1 MTESQSLAGRNVSH
15 YRILEKLGG
24 GGMGVVYKAED
35 TRLHRS
41 VALKF
46 LPEDLA
52 KDQQALERFRREA
65 QAASALNHPN
75 ICTIYDVGEEDGRA
89 FIAMEYLE
97 GLTLKH
103 RIESSALPLAQ
114 ILDLGI
120 QIADALDAAHAQGI
134 IHRDVKP
141 ANIFITKRGQAKILD
156 FGLAKLSHVHR
167 GAITDADAT
176 AGAIEH
182 VLTSPGA
189 AVGTIAYMSPEQV
202 RGEELDARTDVFSF
216 GVVLYEMATG
226 KQAFSGKTSGVVFDS
241 ILHAEPES
249 PLALKPEL
257 PPKLEEIIDT
267 AMEKDASL
275 RYQTAAELEASLKRL
290 KRESGSGH
298 TASTRTK
305 TAGDSGSSQTV
316 AAAGSGA
323 GGRESSQTNARWK
336 STPDAAALKE
346 SKFPRWLAIGVI
358 VGGVVAA
365 VAFVVGVMDGKRSS
379 SGPPAEYQ
387 QLTFRRGTI
396 RAARFGPDGQTMIY
410 SAAWEGNLPEIFTT
424 RKESPQS
431 QPLGIPD
438 SEVLSISSAGE
449 LAVMLHSHPA
459 DAFTDSGTLARV
471 PLTGGAPREMLE
483 NVLGADWSSDG
494 TNLAV
499 VRNVGGRNHIEYPIG
514 KVLYE
519 ADGWVSHMR
528 VSPKGDQIAFIDH
541 PTPGDDGGVITV
553 MDMSG
558 KRTPLGKHWES
569 TLGLA
574 WNPGGN
580 EIYFTATEVGFAR
593 SLYATDLAGH
603 DRLVARVPGEL
614 TIHDIYKDGRML
626 LGRDTPREGMI
637 YVPEKGR
644 ERDLSWFDFSTLA
657 DFSLDGTEALFTET
671 GEGGGATY
679 AVYLRKTDGSPAVR
693 LGDGLAFGLS
703 PDGKTAASSR
713 VGDLQPI
720 TLLPTGAG
728 TPRDLP
734 ADGISHL
741 AGNFTR
747 DGKHFVFTGNE
758 PKHGVRFYL
767 QDISGGKPR
776 PVSPEGV
783 FWGSF
788 AISPDGRFVAG
799 IGPDDRAYLYPTDGG
814 EPKLI
819 PGIPEG
825 YRVAAFTEDG
835 GSVYTY
841 SYREV
846 PTEIYRVEVATG
858 NKTPWKQIVPSDPA
872 GVDHIAPVLVSKDG
886 RNFLYGYG
894 RFLSDVYLVTDLK

>member
-1 MTESQSLAGRNVSH
+1 MSESQSLVGRNVSH

-35 TRLHRS
+35 TRLHRA

-46 LPEDLA
+46 LPDELVRDA
-52 KDQQALERFRREA
+52 QALERFRREA

-75 ICTIYDVGEEDGRA
+75 ICTIYDVGEDDGRA
-89 FIAMEYLE
+89 FIAMEFLD

-103 RIESSALPLAQ
+103 RIETGALPLTQ
-114 ILDLGI
+114 ILELGI

-134 IHRDVKP
+134 IHRDIKP
-141 ANIFITKRGQAKILD
+141 ANLFITKRGQAKILD
-156 FGLAKLSHVHR
+156 FGLAKLSHIQR
-167 GAITDADAT
+167 GAATDADDT
-176 AGAIEH
+176 AGAIEKA
-182 VLTSPGA
+182 LTNPGA
-189 AVGTIAYMSPEQV
+189 AVGTVAYMSPEQV

-216 GVVLYEMATG
+216 GVVLYEMSTG
-226 KQAFSGKTSGVVFDS
+226 RQAFSGKTSGVVFDS

-257 PPKLEEIIDT
+257 PPKLEEIINT

-275 RYQTAAELEASLKRL
+275 RYQTASELEASLKRL

-298 TASTRTK
+298 AASARGK
-305 TAGDSGSSQTV
+305 AAGDSGSSQAV
-316 AAAGSGA
+316 AAASSAAAAREYSQANAQWKSASGTA
-323 GGRESSQTNARWK
+323 SSQG
-336 STPDAAALKE
+336 

-358 VGGVVAA
+358 VAGVVAA
-365 VAFVVGVMDGKRSS
+365 VAFVIGMMDGRRSTG
-379 SGPPAEYQ
+379 GPPAEYQ

-410 SAAWEGNLPEIFTT
+410 SAAWEGNPPEIFTT

-471 PLTGGAPREMLE
+471 PLTGGAPREVLE
-483 NVLGADWSSDG
+483 NVLAADWSSDG

-499 VRNVGGRNHIEYPIG
+499 IRNVGGRNRIEYPIG
-514 KVLYE
+514 KVIYE
-519 ADGWVSHMR
+519 ADGWISHLR

-541 PTPGDDGGVITV
+541 PTPGDDGGTITL
-553 MDMSG
+553 MDTSG

-574 WNPGGN
+574 WAPGGN
-580 EIYFTATEVGFAR
+580 DIYFTATEVGFAR
-593 SLYATDLAGH
+593 SLYATDLSGH

-637 YVPEKGR
+637 YVPDKGR

-703 PDGKTAASSR
+703 PDAKTAASAR

-720 TLLPTGAG
+720 ILLPTGAG
-728 TPRDLP
+728 SPKELP

-741 AGNFTR
+741 AGYFMR

-758 PKHGVRFYL
+758 PKHGVRFYV
-767 QDISGGKPR
+767 QDLSGGKPLAI
-776 PVSPEGV
+776 SPEGV

-819 PGIPEG
+819 QGIAEG

-835 GSVYTY
+835 ASVYAY

-846 PTEIYRVEVATG
+846 PTEVYRVELASG
-858 NKTPWKQIVPSDPA
+858 KKTPWKQILPSDPA
-872 GVDHIAPVLVSKDG
+872 GVDHIAPVLVSQDG
-886 RNFLYGYG
+886 KNFLYGHG
-894 RFLSDVYLVTDLK
+894 RFLSDIYLVEGLR

>member
-1 MTESQSLAGRNVSH
+1 MNRSRLSGGTFPTIKLSKSWAAGEWVSFIKRRTPGWTLSGFEISSEELARD
-15 YRILEKLGG
+15 
-24 GGMGVVYKAED
+24 A
-35 TRLHRS
+35 
-41 VALKF
+41 
-46 LPEDLA
+46 
-52 KDQQALERFRREA
+52 QALERFRREA

-75 ICTIYDVGEEDGRA
+75 ICTIYEIGEEDGRA
-89 FIAMEYLE
+89 FIVMEFLD

-103 RIESSALPLAQ
+103 RIEGRALQIEQ

-120 QIADALDAAHAQGI
+120 QIADALDAAHAKGI

-156 FGLAKLSHVHR
+156 FGLAKLSHVAAGP
-167 GAITDADAT
+167 GADADAT
-176 AGAIEH
+176 EGAIEKA
-182 VLTSPGA
+182 LTSPGA
-189 AVGTIAYMSPEQV
+189 AVGTMAYMSPEQV

-226 KQAFSGKTSGVVFDS
+226 RQAFSGKTSGVVFDA

-298 TASTRTK
+298 AASTRGK
-305 TAGDSGSSQTV
+305 AAGDSGSSQTV
-316 AAAGSGA
+316 AAAGSGVA
-323 GGRESSQTNARWK
+323 ARGSSQANAQWK
-336 STPDAAALKE
+336 SATDAPAIPKRKLP
-346 SKFPRWLAIGVI
+346 SWLAI
-358 VGGVVAA
+358 GVVAA
-365 VAFVVGVMDGKRSS
+365 VAVAAAAFYFGVMDGKRSI

-410 SAAWEGNLPEIFTT
+410 SAAWEGNPPEIFTT

-431 QPLGIPD
+431 QPLGIAD

-499 VRNVGGRNHIEYPIG
+499 VRNVGGRNRIEYPIG

-558 KRTPLGKHWES
+558 KRTALGKHWES

-574 WNPGGN
+574 WAPGGD

-593 SLYATDLAGH
+593 SLYVTDLAGH

-626 LGRDTPREGMI
+626 LGRDTPREGMV
-637 YVPEKGR
+637 YAPEKGR

-657 DFSLDGTEALFTET
+657 DFSLDGSEALFTET

-703 PDGKTAASSR
+703 PDAKTAASAR

-720 TLLPTGAG
+720 VLLPTGAG
-728 TPRDLP
+728 TLRELP

-741 AGNFTR
+741 AGYFMR
-747 DGKHFVFTGNE
+747 DGKHFVFSGNE
-758 PKHGVRFYL
+758 PKHGAEILRA
-767 QDISGGKPR
+767 
-776 PVSPEGV
+776 
-783 FWGSF
+783 GSF
-788 AISPDGRFVAG
+788 RREAAGDFAGGRV
-799 IGPDDRAYLYPTDGG
+799 L
-814 EPKLI
+814 
-819 PGIPEG
+819 
-825 YRVAAFTEDG
+825 
-835 GSVYTY
+835 GSVCDFAGWAIC
-841 SYREV
+841 RESV
-846 PTEIYRVEVATG
+846 PM
-858 NKTPWKQIVPSDPA
+858 A
-872 GVDHIAPVLVSKDG
+872 GLIFIRRTAAS
-886 RNFLYGYG
+886 R
-894 RFLSDVYLVTDLK
+894 S

>member
-1 MTESQSLAGRNVSH
+1 MSESLSLVGRSVSH

-46 LPEDLA
+46 LPDELVRDA
-52 KDQQALERFRREA
+52 QALERFRREA

-75 ICTIYDVGEEDGRA
+75 ICTIYDVGEDDGRA
-89 FIAMEYLE
+89 FIAMEFLD

-103 RIESSALPLAQ
+103 RIETGALPLTQ
-114 ILDLGI
+114 ILELGI

-134 IHRDVKP
+134 IHRDIKP
-141 ANIFITKRGQAKILD
+141 ANLFITKRGQAKILD
-156 FGLAKLSHVHR
+156 FGLAKLSHIQR
-167 GAITDADAT
+167 GGATDADDT
-176 AGAIEH
+176 AGAIEKA
-182 VLTSPGA
+182 LTNPGA
-189 AVGTIAYMSPEQV
+189 AVGTVAYMSPEQV

-226 KQAFSGKTSGVVFDS
+226 RQAFSGKTSGVVFDS

-298 TASTRTK
+298 PASTRGK

-323 GGRESSQTNARWK
+323 AARESSQANAQWK
-336 STPDAAALKE
+336 SAPDAVASKA
-346 SKFPRWLAIGVI
+346 SKFPRWLAICVI
-358 VGGVVAA
+358 VAGFVAA
-365 VAFVVGVMDGKRSS
+365 VAFVVGVMDGRRSTT
-379 SGPPAEYQ
+379 GPPAEYQ

-410 SAAWEGNLPEIFTT
+410 SAAWEGNPPEIFTT
-424 RKESPQS
+424 RRESPQS

-438 SEVLSISSAGE
+438 SEILSISSTGE
-449 LAVMLHSHPA
+449 VALMLQSHPV
-459 DAFTDSGTLARV
+459 DAFASSGTLARV
-471 PLTGGAPREMLE
+471 PLTGGAPRELLE
-483 NVLGADWSSDG
+483 NVLAADWSPDG

-499 VRNVGGRNHIEYPIG
+499 VRKVGGRNRLEYPIG

-519 ADGWVSHMR
+519 PDGWVSHPR
-528 VSPKGDQIAFIDH
+528 VSPRGDQIAFIDH
-541 PTPGDDGGVITV
+541 PTPGDDGGIITV
-553 MDMSG
+553 MDLNG
-558 KRTPLGKHWES
+558 KRTALGKHWES

-574 WNPGGN
+574 WNPAGN
-580 EIYFTATEVGFAR
+580 EIWFTATEVGFAR
-593 SLYATDLAGH
+593 SLYATDLSGH
-603 DRLVARVPGEL
+603 DRLMARVPGEL
-614 TIHDIYKDGRML
+614 TIHDIYKDGRVL
-626 LGRDTPREGMI
+626 LGRETPREGMI
-637 YVPEKGR
+637 YAPEKGR

-657 DFSLDGTEALFTET
+657 DFSLDGTQALFTET

-703 PDGKTAASSR
+703 PDGKMAASAR

-720 TLLPTGAG
+720 ILLPTGAG
-728 TPRDLP
+728 SPKELP
-734 ADGISHL
+734 ADGLSHL
-741 AGNFTR
+741 AAYWMR
-747 DGKHFVFTGNE
+747 DGKHLVFSGNE
-758 PKHGVRFYL
+758 PKHGVRFYV

-776 PVSPEGV
+776 AVSPEGV
-783 FWGSF
+783 FWGLF
-788 AISPDGRFVAG
+788 AVSPDGRFVAG

-814 EPKLI
+814 DPKMI

-825 YRVAAFTEDG
+825 YRISGFTEDSA
-835 GSVYTY
+835 SVYGY

-846 PTEIYRVEVATG
+846 PAEVYRVELSSG
-858 NKTPWKQIVPSDPA
+858 KKTPWKQLLPSDPA
-872 GVDHIAPVLVSKDG
+872 GVDHIAPVLVSQDG
-886 RNFLYGYG
+886 KNFLYGYG
-894 RFLSDVYLVTDLK
+894 RFLSDIYLVEGLR